1 MTSAPLL
8 AVEGLSK
15 RFGGV
20 VALDALDLAVHD
32 GEAHAVIGPNGA
44 GKTTLIA
51 QLAGEV
57 RPSAGRIRFAGR
69 DITDLPAH
77 ARVRIGIARSFQITS
92 LLASF
97 SALENVQV
105 ALRPRQ
111 GHSFRPFR
119 DAARDQALNRRAAA
133 LLAQVGLAERTA
145 TPAAELAHGE
155 QRQLELAMAL
165 AAGPR
170 LMLLDEPMAGVGH
183 DEAQRMLELLLRIR
197 RECALLLVEHD
208 MDAVFRIADRITVL
222 VGGRVLA
229 SGTPE
234 AIRTDPRVREAY
246 LGAAPEQA
254 AGAAAAGKASA
265 GKASE

>member
-1 MTSAPLL
+1 MTDPPLL
-8 AVEGLSK
+8 AVERLSK

-20 VALDALDLAVHD
+20 VATDALDLAVHD

-69 DITDLPAH
+69 DITQLPAH
-77 ARVRIGIARSFQITS
+77 ARVGLGLARSFQITS
-92 LLASF
+92 LLSSF
-97 SALENVQV
+97 SALENVQI
-105 ALRPRQ
+105 ALRPRL

-119 DAARDQALNRRAAA
+119 DAARDQTLNRRATA
-133 LLAQVGLAERTA
+133 LLAEIGLAARAA

-165 AAGPR
+165 ASAPR

-183 DEAQRMLELLLRIR
+183 DEAQRMLDLLLRIK
-197 RECALLLVEHD
+197 RERALLLVEHY
-208 MDAVFRIADRITVL
+208 MDAVFKIADRITVL

-234 AIRTDPRVREAY
+234 AIRHDPDVRRAY
-246 LGAAPEQA
+246 LGDALEP
-254 AGAAAAGKASA
+254 AG
-265 GKASE
+265 

>member
-1 MTSAPLL
+1 MTDTPLL
-8 AVEGLSK
+8 SVEGLSK

-20 VALDALDLAVHD
+20 VATDALDLAVHD

-51 QLAGEV
+51 QLAGEL

-69 DITDLPAH
+69 DITRLPAH
-77 ARVRIGIARSFQITS
+77 ARVGIGLARSFQITS

-97 SALENVQV
+97 SALENVQI
-105 ALRPRQ
+105 ALRPRL

-119 DAARDQALNRRAAA
+119 DAARDPTLNRRAAA
-133 LLAQVGLAERTA
+133 LLAEVGLADRAT

-165 AAGPR
+165 ASAPR

-183 DEAQRMLELLLRIR
+183 DEAQRMLDLLLRIK
-197 RECALLLVEHD
+197 RERALLLVEHD
-208 MDAVFRIADRITVL
+208 MDAVFKIADRITVL

-229 SGTPE
+229 SGTPK
-234 AIRTDPRVREAY
+234 AIRHVPDVRRAY
-246 LGAAPEQA
+246 LGDALEP
-254 AGAAAAGKASA
+254 AG
-265 GKASE
+265 

>member
-1 MTSAPLL
+1 MTATPLL

-20 VALDALDLAVHD
+20 VALDQLDLVVHD

-57 RPSAGRIRFAGR
+57 RPSAGRIWFAGR
-69 DITDLPAH
+69 DITPLPAH
-77 ARVRIGIARSFQITS
+77 ARVRIGLARSFQVTS

-105 ALRPRQ
+105 ALRPRL
-111 GHSFRPFR
+111 GHSFRPFC
-119 DAARDQALNRRAAA
+119 DAARDRAHNRRAAA
-133 LLAQVGLAERTA
+133 LLAEVGLAERA
-145 TPAAELAHGE
+145 ANPAAELAHGE

-165 AAGPR
+165 AGGPR

-183 DEAQRMLELLLRIR
+183 DESQRMLDLLLRIR

-229 SGTPE
+229 SGTPA
-234 AIRTDPRVREAY
+234 AIRADPEVRRAY
-246 LGAAPEQA
+246 LGDAPEP
-254 AGAAAAGKASA
+254 AG
-265 GKASE
+265 

>member
-1 MTSAPLL
+1 MTDPPLL
-8 AVEGLSK
+8 SVAGLSK

-20 VALDALDLAVHD
+20 VATDALDLAVHD

-69 DITDLPAH
+69 DITSLPAH
-77 ARVRIGIARSFQITS
+77 ARVGIGLARSFQITS
-92 LLASF
+92 LLSSF
-97 SALENVQV
+97 SALENVQI
-105 ALRPRQ
+105 ALRPPLA
-111 GHSFRPFR
+111 HSSHPFR
-119 DAARDQALNRRAAA
+119 AAARDQTLNRRAAA
-133 LLAQVGLAERTA
+133 LLVEVGLGASA
-145 TPAAELAHGE
+145 VTPAAELAHGE

-165 AAGPR
+165 ASAPR

-183 DEAQRMLELLLRIR
+183 DEAQRMLDLLLRIK
-197 RECALLLVEHD
+197 RERALLLVEHD
-208 MDAVFRIADRITVL
+208 MDAVFKIADRITVL

-234 AIRTDPRVREAY
+234 AIRHDPDVRRAY
-246 LGAAPEQA
+246 LGDALEP
-254 AGAAAAGKASA
+254 AG
-265 GKASE
+265 

>member
-1 MTSAPLL
+1 MTRPLL
-8 AVEGLSK
+8 EVERLS
-15 RFGGV
+15 RSFGGV
-20 VALDALDLAVHD
+20 IATDQLDLTVGD

-44 GKTTLIA
+44 GKTTLLA
-51 QLAGEV
+51 QLAGEL

-77 ARVRIGIARSFQITS
+77 ARVRIGLARSFQITS

-97 SALENVQV
+97 SALENVQI
-105 ALRPRQ
+105 ALRPRL
-111 GHSFRPFR
+111 GHSFRPFQ

-133 LLAQVGLAERTA
+133 LLAEVGLTGRARA
-145 TPAAELAHGE
+145 PAAELAHGE

-165 AAGPR
+165 ASGPR

-183 DEAQRMLELLLRIR
+183 DESVRMLDLLLRIR
-197 RECALLLVEHD
+197 RECAMLLVEHD

-234 AIRTDPRVREAY
+234 AIRSDPRVRAAY
-246 LGAAPEQA
+246 LGEAPEPA
-254 AGAAAAGKASA
+254 AREVAG
-265 GKASE
+265 